1 MKIIRYI
8 IALVLAGLS
17 HQTFAYPNFVGYG
30 YTSCLTCHYN
40 PFGNGP
46 LTDYGRALGATTIAD
61 NILYA
66 DTPLDKVGERSGFMF
81 KKHSNTWL
89 RPSVDYRGLY
99 LKRDIDNDLSESIW
113 IHMDANVN
121 LVLRMGPKDNKD
133 KFIASFTLGYSPLPT
148 NGQFE
153 GETTF
158 RTREHYLGY
167 RFNEN
172 WGLYAGLMDK
182 VYGIRIPDHNTFA
195 RTITAN
201 TQNDQTH
208 SLLLHYTSPS
218 FDIGL
223 QPFVG
228 NMAEDDVVRQ
238 KGLAATIEYTLNNQA
253 RPGASFQ
260 MSESEFLKQYAA
272 AIHTRLGFGKGNS
285 IMGEIGIVKEEQIKR
300 LTENTSRY
308 WMLQTHLLLRK
319 GFFILNTVEYLKA
332 NTENESKT
340 LRWGPGVQYFIAQ
353 GLELRMDLYNTRVFS
368 ETSVSNDV
376 WDLTAQVHLW
386 F

>member
-1 MKIIRYI
+1 M
-8 IALVLAGLS
+8 L
-17 HQTFAYPNFVGYG
+17 HAYPNFVGYG

-61 NILYA
+61 NILYK
-66 DTPLDKVGERSGFMF
+66 DTPLEKVGERSGFLF
-81 KKHSNTWL
+81 SKPSNTWL
-89 RPSVDYRGLY
+89 RPSIDYRGLY
-99 LKRDIDNDLSESIW
+99 FKRDLDSEISESTW

-121 LVLRMGPKDNKD
+121 LVLRLGPKDNKD

-153 GETTF
+153 GEQRF
-158 RTREHYLGY
+158 RSREHYLGY
-167 RFNEN
+167 RLNEN

-195 RTITAN
+195 RTITSN

-218 FDIGL
+218 FDIGI

-228 NMAEDDVVRQ
+228 NLAEEDIVRQ
-238 KGLAATIEYTLNNQA
+238 KGVAATFEYTLNSKS

-260 MSESEFLKQYAA
+260 MSESEFLKEYAA
-272 AIHTRLGFGKGNS
+272 ALHTRVGFGKGNS
-285 IMGEIGIVKEEQIKR
+285 IMGEIGIVKEEQVKR

-319 GFFILNTVEYLKA
+319 GFFVLNTIEYLKA
-332 NTENESKT
+332 DTENENKT